1 MRNFFGLSRRLS
13 FNIFIIIS
21 LFLLIPVYISF
32 MLIKTSYE
40 NYIQRELS
48 NRITEGIRRGEEKF
62 YSTFQMMIAISNF
75 FVLDRELIS
84 VLADGDSSYWDRN
97 RRFDEI
103 TNNLAVNNLVSLDN
117 IRITM
122 FDQYN
127 RNYANWGL
135 YFHDYSGI
143 TGEEWVNRSV
153 LNKGLISWNFF
164 APSFVRQENEQYISL
179 ARSILDP
186 AYTGDRIATIIIS
199 INQKAINAILSL
211 GDMNAD
217 FIRIGTGETVR
228 DVFALGGMDSI
239 HQEDLRKLLAE
250 AGRSG
255 NLLCDLGNRRYLL
268 SYYTL
273 DSMVTLGR
281 EGLKVLYFTDYQRIS
296 DSLSS
301 LFRRINAAM
310 VFFIAALTGVVGI
323 ISYSVARPIRIL
335 DEQVKRY
342 TQTRE
347 IGIFATSRKD
357 EIGDLARTFQDM
369 ELRINDLFERLRRE
383 SEIREQYRFQALRAQ
398 VNPHFLFNTL
408 NTIRWMAAIRRA
420 GNIVDTIN
428 ALSRILDYSM
438 SRSGDMA
445 ALEEELDMIR
455 SYAHI
460 QNYRYGEDWELKI
473 DIGGDLLRC
482 RIVKFILQPVV
493 ENSFVHAFKNRRRK
507 KLVTVTG
514 KRENGCLML
523 FVSDNGTGMDR
534 EKLDELRNSLDSEE
548 PGEHRG
554 IGLVSVYRRIRA
566 GQGGD
571 FGISFESSPGK
582 GTLVVFKLPLI
593 EGEVEGEKAA
603 DR

>member
-1 MRNFFGLSRRLS
+1 
-13 FNIFIIIS
+13 
-21 LFLLIPVYISF
+21 
-32 MLIKTSYE
+32 
-40 NYIQRELS
+40 
-48 NRITEGIRRGEEKF
+48 
-62 YSTFQMMIAISNF
+62 MMIAISNF